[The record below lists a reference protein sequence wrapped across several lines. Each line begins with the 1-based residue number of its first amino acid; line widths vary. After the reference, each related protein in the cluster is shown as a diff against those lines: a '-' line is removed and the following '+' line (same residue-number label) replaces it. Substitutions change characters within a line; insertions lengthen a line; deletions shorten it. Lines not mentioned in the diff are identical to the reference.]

1 MYSIYSN
8 DDLLKLSVSSIVSNL
23 NLHKVSSG
31 IRNKICFTDQY
42 YEMLEGVVSK
52 TLRGEDEIIVIFT
65 HQSHRP
71 INIGSRIILISLH
84 TSLPRV
90 CQFFANLVTKKQLFL
105 KEVDLSETEMMFL
118 FLYYK
123 NWSSAMISGF
133 LGLQEKTVT
142 NTKYFLKKKYG
153 IKDDIMFVTLSKSFS
168 FYFNSFG
175 APEADCRIRQFE
187 SP

>member
-8 DDLLKLSVSSIVSNL
+8 DNLLKLSISSIVSAL
-23 NLHKVSSG
+23 NLSNASSG
-31 IRNKICFTDQY
+31 LKNKICFTDQY
-42 YEMLEGVVSK
+42 YEMLEGVVSRS
-52 TLRGEDEIIVIFT
+52 LQGGNEIIVIFT

-90 CQFFANLVTKKQLFL
+90 YQFFANLVTKKHVFL
-105 KEVDLSETEMMFL
+105 KEVDLSDTEMLFM

-123 NWSSAMISGF
+123 NWSIAMISGF

-168 FYFNSFG
+168 FYFSSFG
-175 APEADCRIRQFE
+175 PVYADNREKLC
-187 SP
+187 